1 MPIICDLLES
11 VRSGSDFDNT
21 DRVVMACAYAT
32 HNLLGRLC
40 DESVYEADLAA
51 RLRAAGVAQVDTQV
65 AVTASYRGFSKTY
78 RLDLVVNGFVY
89 ELKTVAFLPPVHDA
103 QVYHDAALMD
113 TDRIKLLNFGAHRVE
128 GLLRRSPFE
137 TVDRRKVNID
147 RNRWQPLS
155 DGCLNLAED
164 AEGCFRDWGGFL
176 DARLFEEAL
185 AFFRGGESQCLQKLP
200 VTRNSLHL
208 GYHKVLMH
216 SDRIGFLVTSLSDDV
231 SFHEKHLRSLLSVL
245 PLRAWQ
251 WINIHHATMRMV
263 TLMSPNLANIS

>member
-1 MPIICDLLES
+1 MPIICKLLDG
-11 VRSGSDFDNT
+11 VRIKSGFDST
-21 DRVVMACAYAT
+21 DQVVMGCAYAT

-40 DESVYEADLAA
+40 DEAAYETDLAA
-51 RLRAAGVAQVDTQV
+51 RLRAEGAIQVDTQV
-65 AVTASYRGFSKTY
+65 AVTASYREFSKTY

-89 ELKTVAFLPPVHDA
+89 ELKTVAFLSPVHDA
-103 QVYHDAALMD
+103 QVYHYAALMD

-137 TVDRRKVNID
+137 TVDRRKVTIG

-155 DGCLNLAED
+155 DGCLKLAEE

-185 AFFRGGESQCLQKLP
+185 AFFRGGEPQCLQKLP
-200 VTRNSLHL
+200 VTRNNLHL
-208 GYHKVLMH
+208 GYHKALMH
-216 SDRIGFLVTSLSDDV
+216 SGNIGFLVTSLSDDV

-263 TLMSPNLANIS
+263 TLMPPSLANIS